1 MIGMQYFIDQ
11 VVSGV
16 AVGSIY
22 GLIAMSLALI
32 YKSTGLAN
40 FAQGEMSMLTA
51 YVAWSIAGV
60 APGNVWLVVGG
71 ALLASVLLG
80 LIIERVIM
88 RPMLG
93 EPVFATV
100 MVTIA
105 LAVILRS
112 VMLLIWDPYPHA
124 LDMGVGRGI
133 VQIGKVGMRE
143 AQIAAIIALLAAIVG
158 FWAFFRFSRVGK
170 AMRAVA
176 NDERAAQLMGISAA
190 RIHAVAWVA
199 SAAISG
205 VAGIFF
211 ALLYDVSPNLYHVG
225 LKAFPATILG
235 GLDSVL
241 GSGFGGIVVGVA
253 ENLAGGYV
261 AASIKEI
268 AGFIVIIA
276 VLMIRP
282 YGLFGE
288 REIER
293 V

>member
-1 MIGMQYFIDQ
+1 MQYFVDQ
-11 VVSGV
+11 VISGI
-16 AVGSIY
+16 AVGAIY
-22 GLIAMSLALI
+22 GLVAMGFALI
-32 YKSTGLAN
+32 YKATGLVN
-40 FAQGEMSMLTA
+40 FAQGEMTMLIA

-60 APGNVWLVVGG
+60 ASGNPWIVTGG
-71 ALLASVLLG
+71 ALVAAVLLG
-80 LIIERVIM
+80 LAIERLIM

-100 MVTIA
+100 MVTIG

-112 VMLLIWDPYPHA
+112 SILLMWDAYPHG
-124 LDMGVGRGI
+124 LDIGVGREI
-133 VQIGKVGMRE
+133 VQIAGTGMRS
-143 AQIAAIIALLAAIVG
+143 AQIAVIAALVLGLAG
-158 FWAFFRFSRVGK
+158 FWAFFRFSRIGK

-176 NDERAAQLMGISAA
+176 SDERAARLMGISAA
-190 RIHAVAWVA
+190 RIHAVAWAGSSVL
-199 SAAISG
+199 AA
-205 VAGIFF
+205 VAGVFF
-211 ALLYDVSPNLYHVG
+211 ALLYDVSPNMFHVG

-241 GSGFGGIVVGVA
+241 GSGFGGIIIGVA
-253 ENLAGGYV
+253 ENLAAGYLTSSV
-261 AASIKEI
+261 KEI
-268 AGFIVIIA
+268 TGFIVIIA